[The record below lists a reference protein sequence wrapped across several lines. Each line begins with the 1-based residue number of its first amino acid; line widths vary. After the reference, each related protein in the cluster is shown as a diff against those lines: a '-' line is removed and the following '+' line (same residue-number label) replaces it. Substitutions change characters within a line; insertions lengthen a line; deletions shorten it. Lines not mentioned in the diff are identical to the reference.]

1 MEEISPMTK
10 LLFNFLIFPGF
21 LFTVVFGLAASW
33 IDRKVTA
40 RIQWRVGPPWYQPLI
55 DLVKL
60 SIKEITVPRSAS
72 KELFFLSPMIGLSA
86 VTLVSTFIWLINI
99 DPGSKGFSGDIIV
112 ILYLLTLPAIAVIL
126 GASASGNPL
135 ASLGV
140 SREIKLVM
148 AYELPFIIS
157 LLVPIIK
164 SGGMLKL
171 GEIINYQA
179 GHGSFMTSLSGIIAF
194 IVMIFCM
201 QAKLGLVPF
210 DASEA
215 ETEIMAGTYIEYSG
229 MLLAIFKLTKTMLMV
244 ALPLFLITL
253 FWQGFNFLTIWKY
266 VVVLVIII
274 LIRNTNPRVRIDQ
287 AIRFFWGKMTLLAI
301 IAVLFAV
308 KGM

>member
-1 MEEISPMTK
+1 MLK
-10 LLFNFLIFPGF
+10 LFFNFLIFPGF
-21 LFTVVFGLAASW
+21 LFTAVFGLAASW

-60 SIKEITVPRSAS
+60 SIKEITIPRSAS
-72 KELFFLSPMIGLSA
+72 KALFFLSPMIGLSA
-86 VTLVSTFIWLINI
+86 VTIVSAFVWLINI

-126 GASASGNPL
+126 GGSASGNPF

-140 SREIKLVM
+140 SREIKLIM

-164 SGGMLKL
+164 SGGFLRL
-171 GEIINYQA
+171 EDIINYQA
-179 GHGSFMTSLSGIIAF
+179 VNGAFIYSLSGIIAF
-194 IVMIFCM
+194 IVALFCM

-215 ETEIMAGTYIEYSG
+215 ETEIMGGTYIEYSG
-229 MLLAIFKLTKTMLMV
+229 MLLAIFKLTKTMLLV
-244 ALPLFLITL
+244 VLPLFLITL
-253 FWQGFNFLTIWKY
+253 FWQGFNLLSIWKY
-266 VVVLVIII
+266 AILLVVII
-274 LIRNTNPRVRIDQ
+274 LIRNTSPRVRIDQ
-287 AIRFFWGKMTLLAI
+287 AVRFFWGKMTLLAI
-301 IAVLFAV
+301 LAALLAI
-308 KGM
+308 KGL

>member
-1 MEEISPMTK
+1 MLK
-10 LLFNFLIFPGF
+10 YLFNYIVFPGF
-21 LFTVVFGLAASW
+21 LFTAIVGLAASW

-40 RIQWRVGPPWYQPLI
+40 RVQWRVGPPWYQPLI

-72 KELFFLSPMIGLSA
+72 KELFFLSPLIGLSA
-86 VTLVSTFIWLINI
+86 VTLVSMLVWLVNI
-99 DPGSKGFSGDIIV
+99 GPASKGFSGDIIV
-112 ILYLLTLPAIAVIL
+112 IMYLLTLPAIAVIL

-135 ASLGV
+135 ASLGA

-148 AYELPFIIS
+148 AYELPFIIC
-157 LLVPIIK
+157 LIVPVVK
-164 SGGMLKL
+164 SHGLLKL
-171 GEIINYQA
+171 SEIINYQIIN
-179 GHGSFMTSLSGIIAF
+179 GSFVASLSGIIAF

-215 ETEIMAGTYIEYSG
+215 ETEIMGGVLIEYSG

-266 VVVLVIII
+266 VVLLVIIV
-274 LIRNTNPRVRIDQ
+274 LIRNTNPRVRVDQ
-287 AIRFFWGKMTLLAI
+287 AVRFFWGKMTLLAI
-301 IAVLFAV
+301 LAVLLAV
-308 KGM
+308 KGL

>member
-1 MEEISPMTK
+1 MTK

-21 LFTVVFGLAASW
+21 LFTVIFGLAASW

-60 SIKEITVPRSAS
+60 SIKEITVPRTAS
-72 KELFFLSPMIGLSA
+72 KGLFFLSPMIGLSA
-86 VTLVSTFIWLINI
+86 VTLVSMLVWLVNI
-99 DPGSKGFSGDIIV
+99 DPASKGFSGDIIV
-112 ILYLLTLPAIAVIL
+112 VTYLLTLPAIAIIL

-135 ASLGV
+135 ASLGA

-148 AYELPFIIS
+148 AYELPFIIC
-157 LLVPIIK
+157 LIVPVIK
-164 SGGMLKL
+164 SHGLL
-171 GEIINYQA
+171 RLSDIINYQA
-179 GHGSFMTSLSGIIAF
+179 VNGSFAASFSGIIAF

-215 ETEIMAGTYIEYSG
+215 ETEIMGGAFIEYSG
-229 MLLAIFKLTKTMLMV
+229 ILLAVFKITKTMLMV

-253 FWQGFNFLTIWKY
+253 FWQGFNFLSLWKY
-266 VVVLVIII
+266 VILLVVII

-287 AIRFFWGKMTLLAI
+287 AVRFFWGKMTLLAI
-301 IAVLFAV
+301 LAVLLAI

>member
-1 MEEISPMTK
+1 MIK
-10 LLFNFLIFPGF
+10 YLFNFLIFPGF

-33 IDRKVTA
+33 IDRKVTG
-40 RIQWRVGPPWYQPLI
+40 RVQWRVGPPWYQPLM

-86 VTLVSTFIWLINI
+86 VTLVSTFVWLINI
-99 DPGSKGFSGDIIV
+99 YPGSNGFSGDIIV

-157 LLVPIIK
+157 LLVPVIK
-164 SGGMLKL
+164 SGGMLRL
-171 GEIINYQA
+171 GDIIAYQA
-179 GHGSFMTSLSGIIAF
+179 AHGAFLSSLSGIIAF

-210 DASEA
+210 DMAEA

-253 FWQGFNFLTIWKY
+253 FWQGFNFLSLWKY
-266 VVVLVIII
+266 VVLLVIII
-274 LIRNTNPRVRIDQ
+274 LMRNTNPRVKIDQ
-287 AIRFFWGKMTLLAI
+287 AVRFFWGKMTLMAI
-301 IAVLFAV
+301 LAVLLAV
-308 KGM
+308 KGF

>member
-1 MEEISPMTK
+1 MTR
-10 LLFNFLIFPGF
+10 LLFNFLIYPGF
-21 LFTVVFGLAASW
+21 LFTACFGLAASW

-72 KELFFLSPMIGLSA
+72 KGLFFLSPMIGLSA
-86 VTLVSTFIWLINI
+86 VTLVSTLIWLVNIN
-99 DPGSKGFSGDIIV
+99 PASKGFSGDIIV
-112 ILYLLTLPAIAVIL
+112 IMYLLTLPAIAVIL

-135 ASLGV
+135 ASLGA
-140 SREIKLVM
+140 SREIKMVM

-157 LLVPIIK
+157 LIVPIIK
-164 SGGMLKL
+164 SRGLLKL
-171 GEIINYQA
+171 SEIISYQA
-179 GHGSFMTSLSGIIAF
+179 VNGSFIASLSGIIAF

-215 ETEIMAGTYIEYSG
+215 ETEIIAGTCIEYSG
-229 MLLAIFKLTKTMLMV
+229 MLLAILKLTKTMLMV

-253 FWQGFNFLTIWKY
+253 FWQGFGFLSLWKY
-266 VVVLVIII
+266 VILLVIII

-287 AIRFFWGKMTLLAI
+287 AVRFFWGKMTLLAI
-301 IAVLFAV
+301 LSVLLAV
-308 KGM
+308 KGF

>member
-1 MEEISPMTK
+1 MTR
-10 LLFNFLIFPGF
+10 LLFNFLIYPGF
-21 LFTVVFGLAASW
+21 LFTACFGLAASW

-72 KELFFLSPMIGLSA
+72 KGLFFLSPMIGLSA
-86 VTLVSTFIWLINI
+86 VTLVSTLIWLVNIN
-99 DPGSKGFSGDIIV
+99 PASKGFSGDIIV
-112 ILYLLTLPAIAVIL
+112 IMYLLTLPAIAVIL

-135 ASLGV
+135 ASLGA
-140 SREIKLVM
+140 SREIKMVM

-157 LLVPIIK
+157 LIVPIIK
-164 SGGMLKL
+164 SRGLLKL
-171 GEIINYQA
+171 SEIISYQA
-179 GHGSFMTSLSGIIAF
+179 VNGSFAASLSGIIAF

-253 FWQGFNFLTIWKY
+253 FWQGFNFLTMWKY
-266 VVVLVIII
+266 VILLVIII

-287 AIRFFWGKMTLLAI
+287 AVRFFWGKMTLLAI
-301 IAVLFAV
+301 LSVLLAV
-308 KGM
+308 KGF

>member
-1 MEEISPMTK
+1 MTR

-21 LFTVVFGLAASW
+21 LFTAIVGLIASW

-72 KELFFLSPMIGLSA
+72 KGLFFLSPMIGLSA
-86 VTLVSTFIWLINI
+86 VTFVSTLIWLVNI
-99 DPGSKGFSGDIIV
+99 DPVSKGFSGDIIV
-112 ILYLLTLPAIAVIL
+112 IMYLLTLPAIAIIL
-126 GASASGNPL
+126 GASSSGNPL
-135 ASLGV
+135 ASLGA

-148 AYELPFIIS
+148 AYELPFIIC
-157 LLVPIIK
+157 LIVPVIK
-164 SGGMLKL
+164 SHGLL
-171 GEIINYQA
+171 RLSEIINYQA
-179 GHGSFMTSLSGIIAF
+179 VNGSFIASLSGIIAF

-215 ETEIMAGTYIEYSG
+215 ETEIMGGALIEYSG

-253 FWQGFNFLTIWKY
+253 FWQGFNFLSIWKY
-266 VVVLVIII
+266 VVLLVIIV
-274 LIRNTNPRVRIDQ
+274 LIRNTNPRVRVDQ
-287 AIRFFWGKMTLLAI
+287 AVRFFWGKMTLMAILAVLLAI
-301 IAVLFAV
+301 